1 MVRSWLKA
9 TSPGRDSLGLNDLLL
24 VNQLWSAYFDGLN
37 DATRLSVVD
46 NDARVVS
53 RVVVLQFNSA
63 MFLLLIIV
71 LGLEIDQNIP
81 SIANFWQANSLSGGL

>member
-1 MVRSWLKA
+1 M
-9 TSPGRDSLGLNDLLL
+9 
-24 VNQLWSAYFDGLN
+24 NQLWSAYFDGLN

-63 MFLLLIIV
+63 MFLLLILV
-71 LGLEIDQNIP
+71 YGLEIDQNIP
-81 SIANFWQANSLSGGL
+81 TVANFWQANRLCRGL